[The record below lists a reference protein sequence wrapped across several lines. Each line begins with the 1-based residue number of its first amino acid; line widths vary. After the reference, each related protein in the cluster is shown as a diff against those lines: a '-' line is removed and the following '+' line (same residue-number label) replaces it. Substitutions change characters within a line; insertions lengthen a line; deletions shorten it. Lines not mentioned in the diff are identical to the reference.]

1 MLQVWDHLGS
11 GSPPPQEQG
20 AGYPEG
26 CASVDLVSPCSCRA
40 PQCRHQPDTADG
52 AQVWD
57 GAWPDALGS
66 AAGGG
71 FSRDAPLPRH
81 PAGCDGLLEVGKRTE
96 EE

>member
-11 GSPPPQEQG
+11 WSPPQEQG

-26 CASVDLVSPCSCRA
+26 CASVDLVSPCSRRA
-40 PQCRHQPDTADG
+40 PQSRHQPDTADG

-57 GAWPDALGS
+57 GAWPDALGA

-96 EE
+96 E